1 MQIQKQIDGNV
12 NGNVNGTANGSTDCD
27 LNRFS
32 NGDSHSRKDLAV
44 LMLISGS
51 SANAKAVCLRHNRI
65 PQCVQGKNYLVFTIQ
80 SGSQQIACPSTTAN
94 AYYPYNIFDSERRAL
109 AGWCAWHL
117 KDKRVSVVP
126 RNYVS

>member
-1 MQIQKQIDGNV
+1 MQIKKQIDGNV

-44 LMLISGS
+44 LMLIFGS

-65 PQCVQGKNYLVFTIQ
+65 LQCVPRQKLLGIHNSIRLPTNSMPINNGKCVLPVQHIEPGPPN
-80 SGSQQIACPSTTAN
+80 C
-94 AYYPYNIFDSERRAL
+94 R
-109 AGWCAWHL
+109 
-117 KDKRVSVVP
+117 
-126 RNYVS
+126 